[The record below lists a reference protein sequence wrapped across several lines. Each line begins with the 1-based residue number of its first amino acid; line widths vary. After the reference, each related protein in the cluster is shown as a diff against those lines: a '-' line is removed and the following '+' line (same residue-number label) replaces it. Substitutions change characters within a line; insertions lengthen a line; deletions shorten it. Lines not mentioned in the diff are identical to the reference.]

1 VPTRS
6 QYTLNMLP
14 EDAKNEHKHDHKPSH
29 PQFRS
34 LFVDESNF
42 CFLNHI
48 SPLSAQ
54 VLSGCEGAKDPGTD
68 AANSADDESASSFVL
83 LSCSPEA
90 QQQQRSQQS
99 HIHNNNVKSSTAPPN
114 DNDYYLTLQQ
124 QKYNAKLSSGDL
136 QIDTIGYGSS
146 QLLNC
151 SSSGGGAGQSSTA
164 TASILSSDAA
174 AASSLFDANE
184 LWSNG
189 AKSGERAWSKILLP
203 EHTFFDIPELDHYSS
218 LLDDTASL
226 HRQRS
231 LAEDDDHDPFHPN
244 KQHTH
249 HHHLHSY
256 AAYHQRP
263 AASFASTG
271 ATVAAAAAEKHTP
284 QILVESHLLS
294 ECIRSLGSSPD
305 ATAACPTTASSS
317 SATPSTHNDHNN
329 KSIGNG
335 DQVKNAEFFIPVDLE
350 RHGQHNKAAGDKDH
364 NSTNGT
370 ATSLDRSTAA
380 ASHNAKNINSKSS
393 AYDTTGQ
400 ENRSLMKDLALSL
413 DAAASRYTSQ
423 NFGARGGVARSSL
436 SQEIKNSSLEN
447 SYYHIQSA
455 FQKQPKRDEKANCEF
470 NLSTSA
476 VTLKPSKEF
485 PPECSTQNYHTTRNS
500 VPRPQ
505 NLKQLD
511 CCPAAVSELNKFST
525 TLSSNPTTSAT
536 HGNQLQHLAAS
547 KAQNLLTCDH
557 CRQTLNASPNQNQP
571 RLPNPS
577 STNFSC
583 SHQISSETKS
593 IPQQP
598 KLYSYCTFCKNNGES
613 EAIYSTHYLKDSNG
627 VVTCPILRA
636 YTCPIC
642 GQNGDKAHT
651 VKYCP
656 IAARLSPKDAPVRSE
671 MRVLRT
677 ARTSAGR
684 RRFY

>member
-1 VPTRS
+1 
-6 QYTLNMLP
+6 MLP
-14 EDAKNEHKHDHKPSH
+14 EDANNEHKRGHKPSH

-34 LFVDESNF
+34 LFVDENNF

-54 VLSGCEGAKDPGTD
+54 VLSGGGCDSVKDPGTD
-68 AANSADDESASSFVL
+68 AAYSADDESASSFVL

-90 QQQQRSQQS
+90 QQQQQRSQQS
-99 HIHNNNVKSSTAPPN
+99 HNNVKPSAAPPN
-114 DNDYYLTLQQ
+114 ENDYYLTLQQ

-146 QLLNC
+146 
-151 SSSGGGAGQSSTA
+151 SGGAGQSSIA
-164 TASILSSDAA
+164 TASILSSDAT

-203 EHTFFDIPELDHYSS
+203 EHTFFDIPELEDHYSS

-249 HHHLHSY
+249 HHHSY
-256 AAYHQRP
+256 AAYHQRS

-271 ATVAAAAAEKHTP
+271 APIAAGVAAAAEKHTP

-305 ATAACPTTASSS
+305 ATAACSTTTTTTSNIST
-317 SATPSTHNDHNN
+317 TPSTHNDSNN
-329 KSIGNG
+329 NSIGNG
-335 DQVKNAEFFIPVDLE
+335 DHAKNAEFFIPVDLE
-350 RHGQHNKAAGDKDH
+350 ERQGQHNKTSDKDN

-370 ATSLDRSTAA
+370 ATSLDRSAAA
-380 ASHNAKNINSKSS
+380 ASHNAKSINKSS

-413 DAAASRYTSQ
+413 DAAASRYASQ

-470 NLSTSA
+470 NLSTST
-476 VTLKPSKEF
+476 VTLKSSKEF
-485 PPECSTQNYHTTRNS
+485 PQKCSTQSYLHTRNS
-500 VPRPQ
+500 VPRTQ

-511 CCPAAVSELNKFST
+511 CCPAAVPELNKFST
-525 TLSSNPTTSAT
+525 TLSTTPTTCAA
-536 HGNQLQHLAAS
+536 HNNQLQHLAAS
-547 KAQNLLTCDH
+547 KAQNLLTCDN
-557 CRQTLNASPNQNQP
+557 CRQTLNTSPNQNQP
-571 RLPNPS
+571 RLQNSS

-583 SHQISSETKS
+583 SHQISSEPKS
-593 IPQQP
+593 ITQQP

>member
-1 VPTRS
+1 
-6 QYTLNMLP
+6 MLS
-14 EDAKNEHKHDHKPSH
+14 EDPKNEHKRNHKPTH

-34 LFVDESNF
+34 LFVDENNF

-54 VLSGCEGAKDPGTD
+54 VLSSGGCDSAKDPGTD
-68 AANSADDESASSFVL
+68 AAYSADDESASSFVL

-99 HIHNNNVKSSTAPPN
+99 HIHANNVKPSLAPPN
-114 DNDYYLTLQQ
+114 DHDYYLTLQQ

-151 SSSGGGAGQSSTA
+151 SSSGGGAGQSSTT
-164 TASILSSDAA
+164 TASILSSDAT
-174 AASSLFDANE
+174 AASSLLDANE

-189 AKSGERAWSKILLP
+189 AKSRERAWSKILLP
-203 EHTFFDIPELDHYSS
+203 EHVFFDIPELEDHYSS

-249 HHHLHSY
+249 HHHPY
-256 AAYHQRP
+256 AAYNQRP
-263 AASFASTG
+263 ATSFASTG
-271 ATVAAAAAEKHTP
+271 APVSAGLAAAADKHTP

-305 ATAACPTTASSS
+305 ATAACPTTTSSS
-317 SATPSTHNDHNN
+317 TTPSTHNDSNN
-329 KSIGNG
+329 NSIGNG
-335 DQVKNAEFFIPVDLE
+335 DRVKNAEFFIPVDLE
-350 RHGQHNKAAGDKDH
+350 RQGQHNKASDKDN

-370 ATSLDRSTAA
+370 TTSLDRSTAA
-380 ASHNAKNINSKSS
+380 ASHNAKNINKSS
-393 AYDTTGQ
+393 AYNATGQ

-413 DAAASRYTSQ
+413 DAAASRYASQ
-423 NFGARGGVARSSL
+423 NFGVRGGVVRSSL
-436 SQEIKNSSLEN
+436 SQEIKNSSLKN

-455 FQKQPKRDEKANCEF
+455 LQKQPKRDEKTNCEF
-470 NLSTSA
+470 NLSSNSA
-476 VTLKPSKEF
+476 VTLKTSKEF
-485 PPECSTQNYHTTRNS
+485 PPNCSTQSYLPTRNS
-500 VPRPQ
+500 VDRPQ

-525 TLSSNPTTSAT
+525 ALSNPTAT
-536 HGNQLQHLAAS
+536 NNNQLQHLAAS
-547 KAQNLLTCDH
+547 KAPNLLTCDN
-557 CRQTLNASPNQNQP
+557 CRQNLNTSPNQNQQ

-577 STNFSC
+577 STNSSC
-583 SHQISSETKS
+583 NHQISSETKS
-593 IPQQP
+593 ITQQP

-656 IAARLSPKDAPVRSE
+656 IAARLSPKEAPVRSE